1 MQTANMN
8 LKFKLLQLTFRRAA
22 LILLTVAASSFGSI
36 SRAETSTGSGF
47 FVSAEGHF
55 VTNHHVIDGATELR
69 IRTPDGRI
77 HRARLIKADPGTDL
91 ALLKVDMGQ
100 FRPLN
105 ITTSVGIR
113 RGESVY
119 TLGFPQIQIQGL
131 EPKLTEGSIS
141 SLSGMSD
148 DPKTFQISNPIQPG
162 NSGGPLFTEDGQIV
176 GVVVSTLSTNYMQKT
191 FGTTPQNVN
200 YAIKSS
206 LLMEFLA
213 GHNIVTNPKPRTA
226 PSKKTEMIA
235 QVEQSLGLVIAST
248 NTLASTS
255 REDKRAPELP
265 PSPPNLPAIA
275 TKFPE
280 RPITFVVPFAQ
291 GGPSDA
297 LARAI
302 AETLSRVLS
311 VPTSVRN
318 VLGEGGVLG
327 TREVMQSARDG
338 YTVLF
343 QGTSIISASLNNG
356 SKDDWLFRE
365 LTPVGMA
372 LEIPMVIVAANNTNF
387 RNLNS
392 LKSSIN
398 TQNLT
403 TIAHGGDGSIGHL
416 CALMVNSRLLQGKA
430 SLMAFRG
437 AAPAVA
443 SVIGGTS
450 TVMCDTAIT
459 FVPHVK
465 SRQVTGIAIASGER
479 VSTIYDVPTLLEEG
493 GDSLLSNWNGLFV
506 PRGTPEP
513 VVRKLSIALQI
524 ALRDKSLRESLAKL
538 SGIPASLDQA
548 SPEFLAALVRKDYAR
563 YRPFFG
569 R

>member
-1 MQTANMN
+1 MA
-8 LKFKLLQLTFRRAA
+8 
-22 LILLTVAASSFGSI
+22 
-36 SRAETSTGSGF
+36 
-47 FVSAEGHF
+47 
-55 VTNHHVIDGATELR
+55 
-69 IRTPDGRI
+69 
-77 HRARLIKADPGTDL
+77 
-91 ALLKVDMGQ
+91 
-100 FRPLN
+100 
-105 ITTSVGIR
+105 
-113 RGESVY
+113 
-119 TLGFPQIQIQGL
+119 
-131 EPKLTEGSIS
+131 
-141 SLSGMSD
+141 D

-200 YAIKSS
+200 YAVKSS

-213 GHNIVTNPKPRTA
+213 GHNIVTNSKPRTA
-226 PSKKTEMIA
+226 PPKKTEMIA

-248 NTLASTS
+248 NTLTSTS
-255 REDKRAPELP
+255 REDKRNPEP
-265 PSPPNLPAIA
+265 SISPPNLPNIG
-275 TKFPE
+275 TKYPE

-318 VLGEGGVLG
+318 VLGEGGALG

-343 QGTSIISASLNNG
+343 QGTSIISASLTNG

-372 LEIPMVIVAANNTNF
+372 LEVPMVIVGANNTNF

-392 LKSSIN
+392 LKTSIN

-430 SLMAFRG
+430 SLIAYRG
-437 AAPAVA
+437 AAPAVV
-443 SVIGGTS
+443 SVIGGS
-450 TVMCDTAIT
+450 NSVMCDTAIT

-493 GDSLLSNWNGLFV
+493 GESLLSNWSGLFV

-513 VVRKLSIALQI
+513 VVRKLSLALQL
-524 ALRDKSLRESLAKL
+524 ALRDKNLRDSLSKL
-538 SGIPASLDQA
+538 SVTPASLDQA

-563 YRPFFG
+563 FRPFFG

>member
-1 MQTANMN
+1 MQAPNMN
-8 LKFKLLQLTFRRAA
+8 LNAKFCQILFCKSV
-22 LILLTVAASSFGSI
+22 LISLTVAACSFVSI
-36 SRAETSTGSGF
+36 ARAETSTGSGF
-47 FVSAEGHF
+47 FVSEQGHF
-55 VTNHHVIDGATELR
+55 VTNHHVIDGATEFS

-77 HRARLIKADPGTDL
+77 HRARIIKADPGTDL
-91 ALLKVDMGQ
+91 ALLKVDVGQ
-100 FRPLN
+100 FRPLS

-162 NSGGPLFTEDGQIV
+162 NSGGPLFTVDGQIV
-176 GVVVSTLSTNYMQKT
+176 GVVVSTLSSKYMQKT

-213 GHNIVTNPKPRTA
+213 GHNIATNSKPRTA

-248 NTLASTS
+248 NTLASSS
-255 REDKRAPELP
+255 REDKRNPEPL
-265 PSPPNLPAIA
+265 PSPPTLPTVG
-275 TKFPE
+275 TKYPE

-291 GGPSDA
+291 GGPSDTF
-297 LARAI
+297 ARTM

-318 VLGEGGVLG
+318 VLGESGVLG

-343 QGTSIISASLNNG
+343 QGTSIISASLASG

-365 LTPVGMA
+365 LTPVGMV
-372 LEIPMVIVAANNTNF
+372 LDLPMVIVAANNTNL

-392 LKSSIN
+392 LQTSANSR
-398 TQNLT
+398 NLPS
-403 TIAHGGDGSIGHL
+403 IAHSGEGSIGHL

-430 SLMAFRG
+430 PLLAYKG
-437 AAPAVA
+437 AAPAVV
-443 SVIGGTS
+443 SVIGGNS
-450 TVMCDTAIT
+450 SVMCDTAVT
-459 FVPHVK
+459 LAQHVR

-493 GDSLLSNWNGLFV
+493 SESLLSNWNGLFV

-513 VVRKLSIALQI
+513 VVRKLSLALQI
-524 ALRDKSLRESLAKL
+524 ALRDKNLRESLSKL
-538 SGIPASLDQA
+538 SAMPASLDQA

-563 YRPFFG
+563 FSPFFA

>member
-1 MQTANMN
+1 MQTIKINFKFN
-8 LKFKLLQLTFRRAA
+8 LLRRFFLKLALISLTFF
-22 LILLTVAASSFGSI
+22 ASSSI
-36 SRAETSTGSGF
+36 SISLAETSTGSGF
-47 FVSAEGHF
+47 FVSEQGHF
-55 VTNHHVIDGATELR
+55 VTNHHVIDGATEFS

-77 HRARLIKADPGTDL
+77 HRARVIKADPGTDL
-91 ALLKVDMGQ
+91 ALLKVDVGQ
-100 FRPLN
+100 FKPLN

-113 RGESVY
+113 RGETVY

-141 SLSGMSD
+141 SLSGMAD

-176 GVVVSTLSTNYMQKT
+176 GVVVSTLSSNYMQKT

-213 GHNIVTNPKPRTA
+213 GHNIGTNPKPRTA
-226 PSKKTEMIA
+226 STKKTEVIA

-255 REDKRAPELP
+255 REDKRSPEAL
-265 PSPPNLPAIA
+265 PSPPNLTTIG
-275 TKFPE
+275 TKYPE

-291 GGPSDA
+291 GGPSDVF
-297 LARAI
+297 ARSI

-311 VPTSVRN
+311 VPISVRN
-318 VLGEGGVLG
+318 VLGEGGALG

-338 YTVLF
+338 YTILF
-343 QGTSIISASLNNG
+343 QGTSIISVSLTNG

-365 LTPVGMA
+365 LTPIGMA
-372 LEIPMVIVAANNTNF
+372 FELPMVIVAANNTNF
-387 RNLNS
+387 RNLNTLRTS
-392 LKSSIN
+392 ISS
-398 TQNLT
+398 QNIT

-430 SLMAFRG
+430 SLMAYKG
-437 AAPAVA
+437 AAPAVV
-443 SVIGGTS
+443 SVIGGNS
-450 TVMCDTAIT
+450 SVMCDTAVTLI
-459 FVPHVK
+459 PHVR
-465 SRQVTGIAIASGER
+465 SRQVTGVAIASGER

-493 GDSLLSNWNGLFV
+493 GESLLSNWNGLFV

-513 VVRKLSIALQI
+513 VMRKLSLALQI
-524 ALRDKSLRESLAKL
+524 ALRDKNLRESISKL

-548 SPEFLAALVRKDYAR
+548 SPEFLAALVRKDYLR
-563 YRPFFG
+563 FRPFFG